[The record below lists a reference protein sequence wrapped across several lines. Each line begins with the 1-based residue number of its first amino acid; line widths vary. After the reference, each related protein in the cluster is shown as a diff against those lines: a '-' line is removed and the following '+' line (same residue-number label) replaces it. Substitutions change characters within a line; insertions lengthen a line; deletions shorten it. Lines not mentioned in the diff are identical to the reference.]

1 MIKNLSFH
9 FIFTFTIIFLLI
21 LGYWQTQRLEWKNN
35 LINSIQQNYSEY
47 LEEFPFHLDNS
58 NEYEFMKVIT
68 SGYLK
73 FENTMYFFRSNLN
86 GASGFELIVPMQ
98 TEENKFIYVI
108 LGWIPYDI
116 KQNFDISS
124 LDNFDLFEAEGAL
137 IYSKERKPLIPQND
151 YASNV
156 WYLMNTE
163 EMDQYHKISSSRYL
177 IKLLDQ
183 TRFQNLL
190 IEFEPSNITNN
201 HLQYAVTWFLL
212 SIVIAVMY
220 MYYIRRGAKK
230 DEL

>member
-1 MIKNLSFH
+1 MLQIFYKEKPIIISDRKSDLKNSL
-9 FIFTFTIIFLLI
+9 IINPELFENLDLLK
-21 LGYWQTQRLEWKNN
+21 LLTKKRV
-35 LINSIQQNYSEY
+35 NSIGI
-47 LEEFPFHLDNS
+47 FS

-151 YASNV
+151 YDSNV

-212 SIVIAVMY
+212 SIVITVMY